1 MTDKT
6 GTTPPVNDA
15 PDMQEIGDKLKELG
29 KLVSDAIE
37 KAHNSDQVKKINEDV
52 AAAVKDVSAQV
63 KSGEFSKRAKT
74 EIRDALTFVNN
85 KLDEY
90 LKDDEKK

>member
-1 MTDKT
+1 MSENKETKAT
-6 GTTPPVNDA
+6 DA

-29 KLVSDAIE
+29 KLIQQAIE
-37 KAHNSDQVKKINEDV
+37 KAHQSEEVKKINEDV
-52 AAAVKDVSAQV
+52 ANAYADVKKQV
-63 KSGEFSKRAKT
+63 KSGEFTDNVKREVK
-74 EIRDALTFVNN
+74 DALSFVNQ

>member
-1 MTDKT
+1 MSEKKT
-6 GTTPPVNDA
+6 TTDA

-29 KLVSDAIE
+29 KLIQQAIE
-37 KAHNSDQVKKINEDV
+37 KAHQSEEVKKINEDV
-52 AAAVKDVSAQV
+52 ANAYADVKKQV
-63 KSGEFSKRAKT
+63 KSGEFTDNVKREVK
-74 EIRDALTFVNN
+74 DALSFVNQ